1 MTASGRYSKTLMAPN
16 PDSNPADATES
27 LNNLQA
33 NLPVLISSAQNALKS
48 MSSGSQTL
56 QGLNQSS
63 PYSQSEISSAN
74 VDLTQALPLS
84 SASNASNRIQKAI
97 SDANSYNS
105 GHSIVSEISSLQPVS
120 SLIGRGGQ
128 QGEAQKVLSLPFQA
142 APTSTSS
149 STAPS
154 PQASPG
160 VKSAVQ
166 TEPAGKQ
173 APAKIAKPQSPY
185 LASTGSDVEAAALG
199 AAILLTVGVASEL
212 LKNKKRRKNR

>member
-1 MTASGRYSKTLMAPN
+1 MQQDLEGVKSA
-16 PDSNPADATES
+16 SNPADATES

-120 SLIGRGGQ
+120 
-128 QGEAQKVLSLPFQA
+128 
-142 APTSTSS
+142 
-149 STAPS
+149 
-154 PQASPG
+154 
-160 VKSAVQ
+160 
-166 TEPAGKQ
+166 
-173 APAKIAKPQSPY
+173 
-185 LASTGSDVEAAALG
+185 
-199 AAILLTVGVASEL
+199 
-212 LKNKKRRKNR
+212 

>member
-1 MTASGRYSKTLMAPN
+1 MTTSGRCSKTLMASN

-27 LNNLQA
+27 LDNLQA
-33 NLPVLISSAQNALKS
+33 DLPILISSAQSALES
-48 MSSGSQTL
+48 MSSGLQTL

-105 GHSIVSEISSLQPVS
+105 GHSMVSEISSLQPVS
-120 SLIGRGGQ
+120 SLIGQGGQ
-128 QGEAQKVLSLPFQA
+128 QEEAQKVLSLPFQT
-142 APTSTSS
+142 APASPSS
-149 STAPS
+149 SSAPS
-154 PQASPG
+154 PQAPPS

-173 APAKIAKPQSPY
+173 APVKIAKPENPH

-199 AAILLTVGVASEL
+199 AAILLTVGVAAEL